1 VDEMNKKVK
10 REMPGSTPPFIGA
23 SGLMSTQSF
32 AALAN
37 VVAGTRKIILPEI
50 SCFRKVAL

>member
-10 REMPGSTPPFIGA
+10 REMLGSTPPFVGA
-23 SGLMSTQSF
+23 SGPMSTQSF
-32 AALAN
+32 AALAV

-50 SCFRKVAL
+50 TCLRKVAL